1 MSVKLNRPLDSYIQ
15 WGEGQHQCLG
25 RTVNMIQ
32 DMCIL
37 KVLGKLKN
45 FRRTPGDEG
54 KLKSIPKAGGIKLY
68 LTPDWSDFG
77 PYPTSN
83 CSLLRVSPVSGD

>member
-1 MSVKLNRPLDSYIQ
+1 MTVKLNRPLDSYIQ
-15 WGEGQHQCLG
+15 WGDGPHQCLG

-32 DMCIL
+32 DMCLL

-54 KLKSIPKAGGIKLY
+54 VLKFIPKTGGIKLY

-77 PYPTSN
+77 AYPTSTVPFP
-83 CSLLRVSPVSGD
+83 CFVWCVKV